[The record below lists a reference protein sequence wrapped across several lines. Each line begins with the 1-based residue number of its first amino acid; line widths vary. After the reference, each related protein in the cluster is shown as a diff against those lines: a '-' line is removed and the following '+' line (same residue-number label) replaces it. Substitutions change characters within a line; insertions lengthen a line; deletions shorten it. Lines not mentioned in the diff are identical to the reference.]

1 MSLAND
7 YFLLYHGTTFEQN
20 LDVEPI
26 DAKID
31 NDIYSIYSLIL
42 STTRK
47 NFEKYI
53 PLTSFTTYCQKLN
66 VKTPNNIEELNLPY
80 NSTKFY

>member
-53 PLTSFTTYCQKLN
+53 PLTSF
-66 VKTPNNIEELNLPY
+66 KT
-80 NSTKFY
+80 

>member
-26 DAKID
+26 DAKLTMIF
-31 NDIYSIYSLIL
+31 IL
-42 STTRK
+42 
-47 NFEKYI
+47 FI
-53 PLTSFTTYCQKLN
+53 H
-66 VKTPNNIEELNLPY
+66 
-80 NSTKFY
+80 